1 MYTISSVAR
10 SIFESYAG
18 FRLDHLSPVSC
29 VHSQLCAELDRLVKS
44 SNGRIAHREIGRSIE
59 GRSINLVT
67 IGSGPR
73 NVMLWSQMHGDE
85 STATLAL
92 LDILHFFIGEHRLPW
107 VVETLRSLS
116 IHCIPMVNP
125 DGAERRKRHNAMGID
140 INRDARA
147 MVSPE
152 AQVLRD
158 IHRKIAPDF
167 GFNLH
172 DQELHS
178 VGDAPRVAALALL
191 APPLDEQRSV
201 PPTRLRAMRVGAL
214 ITGALQPFVQGHI
227 ARYDDAYE
235 PRAFGDLYQSLG
247 TSTLLIESGHWPQD
261 PEKAMIR
268 KLNVVAILSG
278 LWSIAGWSYEDADL
292 DLYTNLP
299 CNGKRMFDLLIRG
312 LELRHP
318 DGWTGPVDLGVLFE
332 RNSDRATIKEIGDL
346 QMYGGLEVHTLRNR
360 SLPPELMN
368 IDGIVQRQAI
378 YDLLQIYTASSAPHS

>member
-1 MYTISSVAR
+1 MYTLSSVAR
-10 SIFESYAG
+10 SLFESYAG

-29 VHSQLCAELDRLVKS
+29 VHAQLCAELDILVKS
-44 SNGRIAHREIGRSIE
+44 GNGLMTHREIGRSIE

-67 IGSGPR
+67 VGSGPR

-92 LDILHFFIGEHRLPW
+92 LDILHFFTREHRLPW
-107 VVETLRSLS
+107 VAETLRSLS

-125 DGAERRKRHNAMGID
+125 DGAERRKRHNAVGID

-158 IHRKIAPDF
+158 IHRKIAPGF
-167 GFNLH
+167 AFNLH
-172 DQELHS
+172 DQELRS
-178 VGDAPRVAALALL
+178 AGNAPRVAALALL
-191 APPLDEQRSV
+191 APPLDEERSV
-201 PPTRLRAMRVGAL
+201 SPTRLRAMRICAL
-214 ITGALQPFVQGHI
+214 ITKALQPYIPGHI
-227 ARYDDAYE
+227 TRYDDVYE

-247 TSTLLIESGHWPQD
+247 TSILLIESGHWPQD
-261 PEKAMIR
+261 PEKAAIR

-278 LWSIAGWSYEDADL
+278 LWSIAGGAYEDADL

-299 CNGKRMFDLLIRG
+299 CNGKQMFDLLIRG

-318 DGWTGPVDLGVLFE
+318 GGWTGPADLGVLFE
-332 RNSDRATIKEIGDL
+332 RYSDRATIKEIGDL
-346 QMYGGLEVHTLRNR
+346 EMHGGLEVHTLRNR
-360 SLPPELMN
+360 FLPPELTN

-378 YDLLQIYTASSAPHS
+378 YDLLQIYTDSSAPRS